1 MSLIES
7 LKEEAAYLRE
17 GNMIKTEIIKSFTE
31 KNQLAAVWFLQN
43 EHPNSEFNISFANNK
58 KTSKIKISTENEH
71 HRDHS
76 LPLAK
81 ENNKDTQ
88 RKKMRRKRNQN
99 WRTVGVKNTIVLGDS
114 IIGGWRSNWKMKFI
128 V

>member
-7 LKEEAAYLRE
+7 LKEEVAYLRE

-31 KNQLAAVWFLQN
+31 KNQLAAAWFLQN
-43 EHPNSEFNISFANNK
+43 EHPNSEFNISLANNK

-99 WRTVGVKNTIVLGDS
+99 WRTVG
-114 IIGGWRSNWKMKFI
+114 
-128 V
+128 